1 MAASKTRLALFI
13 AVPLMLLFLP
23 LSIYFID
30 SAAASDKVARN
41 VSIAGIDVSRYTATQ
56 AIAAVNEYASEIT
69 SNVVTVSVNGT
80 EYELDPTEIG
90 LVFES
95 EAAVS
100 QALQTNKNG
109 LSEWLRAFSNEVD
122 VPVASSIDPDL
133 LELKLAEW
141 EQGAI
146 PNPAF
151 EGSIAVVGLTV
162 VFEYPRTGEAIDR
175 DVALESITAAVT
187 TGSDQTV
194 VLPLVITRPSLTEAD
209 MDAGVARAEE
219 IIERGVELT
228 NEEYGFTF
236 SVGSLT
242 LAKALRIEVVKGEPA
257 TIEFGIDSTVIAPQV
272 EARRGDYEIAP
283 VDAYWE
289 IIEVD
294 DFEDWNENYKIKD
307 SPQEDMEGL
316 PENDVITLIPS
327 KMGTKVDVN
336 LVVEAVDAAALG
348 DGIGDLVVLLTV
360 EPEFSTADAEA
371 YGGLYEVSEFTTYM
385 PGTNRAFNIALMAD
399 TIDGSIV
406 MPGETFSVNDTIGQR
421 TLEKGYKYDC
431 AIVGGELSC
440 EQDPVNVG
448 GGVSQFGTTIFN
460 AIFFGCYEDIVHQ
473 PHSIYFSKY
482 PEGREAT
489 LGYPAPD
496 VAFRNNTRAPVIIKT
511 AHTRRSITVTFF
523 GNNGGIICGSE
534 RSERTGYSSAV
545 LSYQTDPEVW
555 VAPGDEV
562 VKSKGSGGW
571 AVTVTRVF
579 YDANGVEFQR
589 EPFYWRYRGEKNV
602 ILLNACDPRVGGN
615 GDCGEP
621 VPSVIGQT
629 QVLGTDVLEGLG
641 YTVSVN
647 EEVTNE
653 LSQDRIIIAQTK
665 EGEYAEPGSRITI
678 RVLVYEEPDD
688 PDPPPEDD
696 G

>member
-1 MAASKTRLALFI
+1 MAASQTRLALFI

-56 AIAAVNEYASEIT
+56 AIAAVNEYASEII

-109 LSEWLRAFSNEVD
+109 LSDWLRAFSNEVD

-146 PNPAF
+146 PNSAF
-151 EGSIAVVGLTV
+151 EGSIAVIGLTV

-175 DVALESITAAVT
+175 DVALKSITAAVT

-194 VLPLVITRPSLTEAD
+194 VLPLVITRPSLTEED
-209 MDAGVARAEE
+209 IDAGVARAEE

-242 LAKALRIEVVKGEPA
+242 LAKALRIDVVKGEPT

-272 EARRGDYEIAP
+272 EARRSDYEIAP

-294 DFEDWNENYKIKD
+294 DFEGWNENYKIKD

-336 LVVEAVDAAALG
+336 LVVEAVNAAAIG
-348 DGIGDLVVLLTV
+348 DGIGDLVVLVTV

-385 PGTNRAFNIALMAD
+385 PGTNRAFNIARMAD
-399 TIDGSIV
+399 TIDGTIV
-406 MPGETFSVNDTIGQR
+406 MPGETFSVNDTVGQR

-440 EQDPVNVG
+440 EKDLVNVG

-460 AIFFGCYEDIVHQ
+460 AIFFGCYEDVVHQ

-489 LGYPAPD
+489 LGFPSPD
-496 VAFRNNTRAPVIIKT
+496 VAFRNNTDAPVIIKT
-511 AHTRRSITVTFF
+511 SHTKHSITVTFF
-523 GNNGGIICGSE
+523 GNNGGIVCGSE
-534 RSERTGYSSAV
+534 RGPRTGFTSAV
-545 LSYQTDPEVW
+545 VSYQTDPEVW
-555 VAPGDEV
+555 VAPGEEF

-571 AVTVTRVF
+571 SVTVTRVF
-579 YDANGVEFQR
+579 YDANGNEFER

-602 ILLNACDPRVGGN
+602 ILLNPCDERVGGD
-615 GDCGEP
+615 GVCEEP
-621 VPSVIGQT
+621 VPSVMGLDKATGTAVLDGLGYSVVVVTQDTAVEAQNGIIIGQT
-629 QVLGTDVLEGLG
+629 DIDVF
-641 YTVSVN
+641 V
-647 EEVTNE
+647 
-653 LSQDRIIIAQTK
+653 
-665 EGEYAEPGSRITI
+665 EPGSKITI
-678 RVLVYEEPDD
+678 TVGKYVQPAPD
-688 PDPPPEDD
+688 PDPEA
-696 G
+696 